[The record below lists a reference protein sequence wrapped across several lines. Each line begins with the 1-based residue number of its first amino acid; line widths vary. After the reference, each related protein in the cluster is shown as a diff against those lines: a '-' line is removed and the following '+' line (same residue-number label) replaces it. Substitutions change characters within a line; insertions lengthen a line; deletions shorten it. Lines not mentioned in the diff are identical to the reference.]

1 MPLIT
6 ENGNTYWMPEVLP
19 EPTKEYQATQAE
31 KKYLTEKGVERT
43 HPGWTYAE
51 NVAYVDDEYLF
62 QNDGWKLIID
72 EAPLEPVPFYKN
84 HYIKNSPEEWNEIDE
99 RTVEATYTLSG
110 WIPEVFLVPTKEYQ
124 QTQSEKRYLTE
135 EGVERTHPQW
145 KYVETNAYVDD
156 EYLFQNDGWKL
167 IIDEAP
173 LEPVSSH
180 KTYQVR
186 NAPEDWEE
194 LEDERTLRVTYTLS
208 GWIPEVFPTSTS
220 EYQQTQS
227 EKRYLTPDG
236 EERIHPQWKYVATN
250 AYVDDEYLFQ
260 NEGWKL
266 IIDDEIQ
273 VVINKNHY
281 IKNPPEEWNE
291 IDERT
296 LRVTYTLS
304 GWIPEVFPT
313 STSEYQQTQ
322 SEKRYLNEEG
332 EVKWHP
338 QWKYVATNAYV
349 DDEYL
354 FQNEGWQLL
363 VNISQEPPSV
373 KLKNTLKNGIEDWE
387 EQEGGKTIKVTYTLV
402 DFTEEE
408 VAEYT
413 EQQWKQL
420 RMMRDNL
427 LGETDWVIVRAMEE
441 NLIVSSQVTAYRQS
455 LRDFPETIENI
466 LEFEVEF
473 GNFTL
478 WPIRPEVYFA
488 V

>member
-1 MPLIT
+1 MPRIT
-6 ENGNTYWMPEVLP
+6 ENGNTYWMPEVFP
-19 EPTKEYQATQAE
+19 VPTKEYQATQEE
-31 KKYLTEKGVERT
+31 KRYLTEEGIERM

-62 QNDGWKLIID
+62 QNDGWKLVID
-72 EAPLEPVPFYKN
+72 EAPLEPVINKTHQVRN
-84 HYIKNSPEEWNEIDE
+84 APEDWNEIDE
-99 RTVEATYTLSG
+99 RTIEVTYTLNG
-110 WIPEVFLVPTKEYQ
+110 WIPEVFPVPTKEYQ
-124 QTQSEKRYLTE
+124 ATQEEKRYLTE
-135 EGVERTHPQW
+135 EGEVKWHPQW
-145 KYVETNAYVDD
+145 KYTTTNAYVDD

-167 IIDEAP
+167 VIDDE
-173 LEPVSSH
+173 VQVVIGNNIKH
-180 KTYQVR
+180 KIK
-186 NAPEDWEE
+186 NAPED
-194 LEDERTLRVTYTLS
+194 
-208 GWIPEVFPTSTS
+208 
-220 EYQQTQS
+220 
-227 EKRYLTPDG
+227 
-236 EERIHPQWKYVATN
+236 
-250 AYVDDEYLFQ
+250 
-260 NEGWKL
+260 
-266 IIDDEIQ
+266 
-273 VVINKNHY
+273 
-281 IKNPPEEWNE
+281 WNE

-304 GWIPEVFPT
+304 GWIPEVFPEA
-313 STSEYQQTQ
+313 TSEYQQTQ
-322 SEKRYLNEEG
+322 SEKRYLTEEG

-338 QWKYVATNAYV
+338 QWKYTTTNAYV

-354 FQNEGWQLL
+354 FQNDGWQLL

-373 KLKNTLKNGIEDWE
+373 KLKNTLKNEIEDWE
-387 EQEGGKTIKVTYTLV
+387 ELEDGKTVRVTYTLI

-420 RMMRDNL
+420 RMIRDDL
-427 LGETDWVIVRAMEE
+427 LRETDWVIVRAMEE
-441 NLIVSSQVTAYRQS
+441 NLIVSSQVTAYRQA